1 VKSIDGRELVSK
13 AGGIS
18 TEASCPDHRR
28 LLLAGIIT
36 LLAALFTLFIHG
48 PGALAA
54 NQSGVISLQ
63 VNGDRFVP
71 GNLLEITY
79 HTSPGTL
86 TGKVDIYFSLLQPTG
101 QLLFL
106 QGDGTLA
113 DGQAPFRSNVAV
125 TDETKTLLRLFP
137 VYIPFGSYTASLV
150 MLQAGGSL
158 LDPNAYASSI
168 ATATF
173 SFTALTAAQEALIA
187 QRGKPEF
194 LVTTWAADLHE
205 KRDSWLYVS
214 SNPTLYLFVNG
225 VLQSQTAPNGSK
237 PSGTAPSVDPS
248 LLTPQTTLAQLT
260 DAFGAPS
267 GVETDDT
274 DPDYQRVN
282 FTLGLE
288 VVLLQGR
295 LSAARTFAP

>member
-1 VKSIDGRELVSK
+1 VKSIDGRELASK
-13 AGGIS
+13 PGGIS
-18 TEASCPDHRR
+18 TEVSRPGQRR
-28 LLLAGIIT
+28 LLLVGIIALWAT
-36 LLAALFTLFIHG
+36 LLTLYTHS

-54 NQSGVISLQ
+54 NQSGVVSLQ

-79 HTSPGTL
+79 HTEPGTL
-86 TGKVDIYFSLLQPTG
+86 SGKVDIYFSLLQPTG

-106 QGDGTLA
+106 QSDGTLA
-113 DGQAPFRSNVAV
+113 DSQAPFRSNVAV
-125 TDETKTLLRLFP
+125 VNETKTLLALFP
-137 VYIPFGSYTASLV
+137 VYIPFGTYTASIV

-158 LDPNAYASSI
+158 LDPNAYVSSVT
-168 ATATF
+168 TATF

-214 SNPTLYLFVNG
+214 SNPTLYFFVNG
-225 VLQSQTAPNGSK
+225 VLQSQTPPNGPK

-248 LLTPQTTLAQLT
+248 LLTPQTTLAQLE
-260 DAFGAPS
+260 DAFGAPNS
-267 GVETDDT
+267 VEPDDA
-274 DPDYQRVN
+274 DADYQRVN
-282 FTLGLE
+282 FSFGLE
-288 VVLLQGR
+288 VVLLQGY

>member
-1 VKSIDGRELVSK
+1 MKRIDGRVLAAKRKDS
-13 AGGIS
+13 A
-18 TEASCPDHRR
+18 TEASRLGQRR
-28 LLLAGIIT
+28 FLLIGLIT
-36 LLAALFTLFIHG
+36 LLATLLTLFSHSS
-48 PGALAA
+48 GALAA
-54 NQSGVISLQ
+54 SQSGVISLQ

-86 TGKVDIYFSLLQPTG
+86 SGKVDIYFSLLQPTE

-106 QGDGTLA
+106 QSDGTLA
-113 DGQAPFRSNVAV
+113 ETQAPFRSNVTV
-125 TDETKTLLRLFP
+125 IDETKTLLDLFP
-137 VYIPFGSYTASLV
+137 VYIPFGTYTASIV
-150 MLQAGGSL
+150 MLQTGGSL
-158 LDPNAYASSI
+158 LDPNAYASSV

-194 LVTTWAADLHE
+194 LTTTWAAGLHE

-225 VLQSQTAPNGSK
+225 VLQSQTAPSGSK

-260 DAFGAPS
+260 ANFGTPS
-267 GVETDDT
+267 SVETDED
-274 DPDYQRVN
+274 DPNYQRVN
-282 FTLGLE
+282 FTFGLE
-288 VVLLQGR
+288 VVLLQGS

>member
-1 VKSIDGRELVSK
+1 MKRINGRALASEWRDSTTKASRLGQCRSLLV
-13 AGGIS
+13 
-18 TEASCPDHRR
+18 
-28 LLLAGIIT
+28 GIII
-36 LLAALFTLFIHG
+36 LLAALFTFFSYS

-54 NQSGVISLQ
+54 SQSGVISLQ
-63 VNGDRFVP
+63 VNADRFIP

-86 TGKVDIYFSLLQPTG
+86 SGKVDIYFSLLQPTG

-106 QGDGTLA
+106 QSDGTLSA
-113 DGQAPFRSNVAV
+113 VQAPFRSNATVV
-125 TDETKTLLRLFP
+125 EETKPLFSLFP
-137 VYIPFGSYTASLV
+137 VYIPFGKYTASIV

-158 LDPNAYASSI
+158 FDPNAYASSI

-194 LVTTWAADLHE
+194 LTTTWAADLHE

-225 VLQSQTAPNGSK
+225 VLQSQTAPSGSK
-237 PSGTAPSVDPS
+237 PSGTAPSLDPS

-260 DAFGAPS
+260 DAFGTPS
-267 GVETDDT
+267 SVETDEE
-274 DPDYQRVN
+274 DPEYQRVN

-288 VVLLQGR
+288 VVLLQGY